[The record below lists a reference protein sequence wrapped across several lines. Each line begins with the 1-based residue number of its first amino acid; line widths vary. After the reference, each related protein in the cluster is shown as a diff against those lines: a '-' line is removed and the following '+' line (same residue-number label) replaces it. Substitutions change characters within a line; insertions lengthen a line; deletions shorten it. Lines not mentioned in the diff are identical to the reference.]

1 MASRL
6 AQVAAEATA
15 RPGLFGGKARQFYLE
30 VCRCV
35 PFIHRAMRL
44 EELVSAREI
53 RAVIK
58 EKFLQYKDVTDPRVI
73 DMLIFKGREDLEV
86 YLTLHKQRHHAI
98 SEYLD
103 PILKR
108 KTTFPK
114 PPSKNS
120 AFLDD
125 FLQGNYIPPTGK

>member
-6 AQVAAEATA
+6 AVQAAAGAKRE
-15 RPGLFGGKARQFYLE
+15 GLFGGKARQFYLE

-35 PFIHRAMRL
+35 PFIHRTMKL

-53 RAVIK
+53 RSIIK
-58 EKFLQYKDVTDPRVI
+58 ENFKRHKDVTDPRVV
-73 DMLIFKGREDLEV
+73 DMLIFKGREELEV

-103 PILKR
+103 PILQR
-108 KTTFPK
+108 KMAFEK
-114 PPSKNS
+114 PPTQHS
-120 AFLDD
+120 AFLDS
-125 FLQGNYIPPTGK
+125 FLQSNYIAPTAK

>member
-15 RPGLFGGKARQFYLE
+15 RPGLFGGKARAFYLE

-35 PFIHRAMRL
+35 PFIHTAMRL
-44 EELVSAREI
+44 EELVSVREI

-58 EKFLQYKDVTDPRVI
+58 ERFLEFKDVTDPRVI
-73 DMLIFKGREDLEV
+73 DMLIFKGREELEV

-103 PILKR
+103 PILSR
-108 KTTFPK
+108 KMAFPK
-114 PPSKNS
+114 PPNS
-120 AFLDD
+120 NSSFLDQ
-125 FLQGNYIPPTGK
+125 FLQGNYISPTGK